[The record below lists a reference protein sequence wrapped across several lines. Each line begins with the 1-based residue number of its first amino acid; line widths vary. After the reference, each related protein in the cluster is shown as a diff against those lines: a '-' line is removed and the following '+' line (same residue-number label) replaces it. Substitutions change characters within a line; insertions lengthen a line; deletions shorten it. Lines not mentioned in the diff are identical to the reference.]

1 MTGDERPPDG
11 AHLFR
16 PPVDR
21 EIEKELEFHIA
32 MRIND
37 LVARG
42 TSLADARRIANAE
55 IGDVASVMHEC
66 RTIGRRRE
74 RHMNRNRAFEEIA
87 RDVTFALRL
96 LRRRPLFAT
105 LAFLTI
111 ALGIGAATSIFS
123 VVDGVLLRAL
133 PFKDPSRLVAV
144 WIAQPSLVNDPV
156 IARLA
161 ARTVLGA
168 EEYEVLRDKATS
180 FKNLALWS
188 PGSAMLVGPSST
200 ELVDVVQA
208 SASLLDVLGEHVVL
222 GRGFLPDENVLNGPK
237 VALLSWESW
246 ISRYGGDS
254 TVLGRP
260 IVFDNATYSIVG
272 VLPRG
277 LRLDRTTSPA
287 PFWTPALQSQY
298 DQPKYHNRRFN
309 AVARLEPSVTTSFAE
324 NEAARLFR
332 AVAGDTSLSARVVD
346 WQYDQTESAR
356 GPLYILL
363 AASGL
368 LLLIGCVNVAMLMLG
383 ETSTRER
390 ELAARIAIGA
400 SRARIVRQLL
410 AESMTLAL
418 AGATVGAALAWTLT
432 RTLVAMAPARIPG
445 IDSAG
450 VDLRALLFA
459 SACAAI
465 AGVMFGLT
473 PALSIVRQSESNL
486 LRVGSGQSA
495 RRGRRLQRSLVATE
509 IALSFVLLLGA
520 ALLARSLNRLSEVDP
535 GFTPENLIAVDL
547 AEPSAFNRDDVRRL
561 AYYDE
566 AVRRLAGL
574 PGVSAVTA
582 GVNPPFG
589 GQSSSSP
596 VEVEGHDYGQ
606 RRGPSTDQRSVFPDY
621 FSTLGIPL
629 RAGRTFTDGDNERS
643 ELVVV
648 ISEAAARR
656 DFPNEP
662 AVGRRVRYQGQFRR
676 IVGVVG
682 DVRTSR
688 LSRDAGPAIYTPL
701 RQYAYGN
708 IGIVIRARADLASL
722 APAIRSS
729 LSAIER
735 TVSVSSMTPM
745 PALVSRSYAEERYRT
760 VIVAAFA
767 TLAAILA
774 TVGLYGVT
782 VRAVARRTKEI
793 GIRVA
798 LGATPSRATSVLM
811 SDTLKGVFLGLAFG
825 IPLALVAGQKLAP
838 YLFHVMPSDPLSFGL
853 VSILLVVVAVIASGL
868 PARRAT
874 RSNPATVLNS
884 E

>member
-1 MTGDERPPDG
+1 
-11 AHLFR
+11 
-16 PPVDR
+16 
-21 EIEKELEFHIA
+21 
-32 MRIND
+32 
-37 LVARG
+37 
-42 TSLADARRIANAE
+42 
-55 IGDVASVMHEC
+55 
-66 RTIGRRRE
+66 
-74 RHMNRNRAFEEIA
+74 
-87 RDVTFALRL
+87 
-96 LRRRPLFAT
+96 
-105 LAFLTI
+105 
-111 ALGIGAATSIFS
+111 
-123 VVDGVLLRAL
+123 
-133 PFKDPSRLVAV
+133 
-144 WIAQPSLVNDPV
+144 
-156 IARLA
+156 
-161 ARTVLGA
+161 
-168 EEYEVLRDKATS
+168 
-180 FKNLALWS
+180 
-188 PGSAMLVGPSST
+188 
-200 ELVDVVQA
+200 
-208 SASLLDVLGEHVVL
+208 
-222 GRGFLPDENVLNGPK
+222 
-237 VALLSWESW
+237 
-246 ISRYGGDS
+246 
-254 TVLGRP
+254 
-260 IVFDNATYSIVG
+260 
-272 VLPRG
+272 
-277 LRLDRTTSPA
+277 
-287 PFWTPALQSQY
+287 
-298 DQPKYHNRRFN
+298 
-309 AVARLEPSVTTSFAE
+309 
-324 NEAARLFR
+324 
-332 AVAGDTSLSARVVD
+332 
-346 WQYDQTESAR
+346 
-356 GPLYILL
+356 
-363 AASGL
+363 
-368 LLLIGCVNVAMLMLG
+368 VNVAMLMLG

-400 SRARIVRQLL
+400 SRARVVRQLL

-418 AGATVGAALAWTLT
+418 AGAALGAALAWMLT

-450 VDLRALLFA
+450 VDLHALLFA

-465 AGVMFGLT
+465 AGVLFGLT

-486 LRVGSGQSA
+486 LRVGTGQSA
-495 RRGRRLQRSLVATE
+495 RQGRRLQRSLVATE

-535 GFTPENLIAVDL
+535 GFTPGNLIAVDL

-566 AVRRLAGL
+566 AVRRLASL

-589 GQSSSSP
+589 GRSSSSP
-596 VEVEGHDYGQ
+596 VEVEGRDYGQ
-606 RRGPSTDQRSVFPDY
+606 RRGPSTDQRSVFPNY

-701 RQYAYGN
+701 RQYEYGN

-722 APAIRSS
+722 APAIRST
-729 LSAIER
+729 LRAIEQ

-745 PALVSRSYAEERYRT
+745 PTLVARSYAEERYRT

-767 TLAAILA
+767 TLAAVLA

-782 VRAVARRTKEI
+782 VRAVSRRTREI

-798 LGATPSRATSVLM
+798 LGATPSHATSILM
-811 SDTLKGVFLGLAFG
+811 SDTLKGVLLGLAFG
-825 IPLALVAGQKLAP
+825 IPLALIAGQRLAP
-838 YLFHVMPSDPLSFGL
+838 YLFQVMPSDPLSFGL
-853 VSILLVVVAVIASGL
+853 VAILLVAVAVIASGL
-868 PARRAT
+868 PARRAS